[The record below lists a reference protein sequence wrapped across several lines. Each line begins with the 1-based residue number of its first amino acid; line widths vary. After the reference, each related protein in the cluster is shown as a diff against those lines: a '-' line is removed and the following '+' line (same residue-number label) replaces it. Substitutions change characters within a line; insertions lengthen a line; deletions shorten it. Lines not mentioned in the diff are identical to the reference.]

1 MYVTQWGLSVQQ
13 ALPKRF
19 VGTLS
24 YVGSKSTNLL
34 DTTYINLKDPLAGLR
49 PYPTF
54 GKIQGRGN
62 RNNSSYQGLSRAC
75 SARSR
80 VGCSYTYAHEI
91 DQDAAGGGDSDSDF
105 PQNPACPILRAGLG
119 RFRCA
124 AWI

>member
-62 RNNSSYQGLSRAC
+62 RNNSSYQGLVASLQRTFT
-75 SARSR
+75 RGLL
-80 VGCSYTYAHEI
+80 VY
-91 DQDAAGGGDSDSDF
+91 
-105 PQNPACPILRAGLG
+105 LRP
-119 RFRCA
+119 
-124 AWI
+124 